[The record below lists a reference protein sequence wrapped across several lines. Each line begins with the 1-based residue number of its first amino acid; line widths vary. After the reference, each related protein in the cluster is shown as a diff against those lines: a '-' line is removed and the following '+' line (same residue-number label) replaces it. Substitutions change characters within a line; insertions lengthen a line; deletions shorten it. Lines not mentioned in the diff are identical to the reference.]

1 VISTSFLSVNAA
13 HSSEPAAA
21 LGWVVIST
29 ISQDSGW
36 TWTATTKLPAWA
48 TPEGWTAGLRPNQ
61 SEPQTG
67 ALRSEGKNGDSASHD
82 IGKQSAYV
90 VSQIEAMAEPLGRGL
105 YRGLLKTLARVWQP
119 AQITDPGLLTTVLE
133 HMQAAER
140 GLRRLDQALNQA
152 DPEAM
157 AAALR
162 SLNLKSIDQVNSLET
177 LKQVVLAVEARVKQE
192 NSST

>member
-1 VISTSFLSVNAA
+1 MESRSAAESRRTQERTSQ
-13 HSSEPAAA
+13 SERRDADLVANP
-21 LGWVVIST
+21 
-29 ISQDSGW
+29 DSGKQN
-36 TWTATTKLPAWA
+36 ANLV
-48 TPEGWTAGLRPNQ
+48 
-61 SEPQTG
+61 SE
-67 ALRSEGKNGDSASHD
+67 
-82 IGKQSAYV
+82 
-90 VSQIEAMAEPLGRGL
+90 IEAMAEPLGRGL

-119 AQITDPGLLTTVLE
+119 AQITDPGLLTKVLE

-177 LKQVVLAVEARVKQE
+177 LKQVVLAVEARVKPE